1 MPARTPSSQLR
12 RDYFWNSAA
21 SLMGSVSFVIMLTV
35 VTRAAGVVA
44 AGIFSLA
51 NAAGQQFQTLGM
63 YEVRTYHVTD
73 VRKRFVFGTYLTA
86 RIFTV
91 ALMIAGIVGY
101 AVVSGGDPPQVVL
114 VILVASLRV
123 FDAFEDVFYSE
134 FQRSDRL
141 DIGGR
146 ACFWRILTTTA
157 VFSIGLAITGN
168 LLWSTIVTLLVSTAI
183 TAILYIPP
191 ARRLFSIRP
200 SWNVRAAGRLLV
212 ECLPLF
218 LASFLAMYLAN
229 APRYAIDRYLDL
241 EAQGY
246 FSFLYMPA
254 VAINLLSL
262 LVLRPLLTRMAGHW
276 SRDDWG
282 AFASLIMR
290 GLRTMAIAFV
300 LVAAATWVVGVPVLA
315 LVFGTDLSPYRLEL
329 MVLVTGG
336 AFNAGGVI
344 LYYGLA
350 TMRRQRFILLA
361 YAIASA
367 AAAALSRLLVPAYA
381 LMGATAA
388 YTGTMM
394 VLALVFAI
402 GIGRARPRV

>member
-262 LVLRPLLTRMAGHW
+262 LVLRPLLTRMAGHL
-276 SRDDWG
+276 
-282 AFASLIMR
+282 SLIH
-290 GLRTMAIAFV
+290 I
-300 LVAAATWVVGVPVLA
+300 
-315 LVFGTDLSPYRLEL
+315 
-329 MVLVTGG
+329 
-336 AFNAGGVI
+336 
-344 LYYGLA
+344 
-350 TMRRQRFILLA
+350 
-361 YAIASA
+361 
-367 AAAALSRLLVPAYA
+367 
-381 LMGATAA
+381 
-388 YTGTMM
+388 
-394 VLALVFAI
+394 
-402 GIGRARPRV
+402 